1 VYAAR
6 LRVLGITAIAAT
18 IAAGL
23 MIFRYAPQE
32 ADQGLIQ
39 KIFYLHVPMAI
50 LALGGYV
57 AAALMAAKHLRSGDR
72 VWDIRSYI
80 TIHLSLILSVAVLV
94 TGSVW
99 ARASWGHWW
108 VWNEPMLVSFLIVFL
123 LYATYQPLRFSISD
137 PERQSRYASVFA
149 IVGGGF
155 IPLNFIAVRMAQAYT
170 HPRVFSAGGGMSGQ
184 MWLTFLVSLVAMTL
198 ILATLWNIEMAAKRD
213 AQRLRRARRAAAA
226 REPSPGAVSH
236 SRTPQPRSVPM
247 S

>member
-1 VYAAR
+1 VYAVR
-6 LRVLGITAIAAT
+6 LRVLGIAAIAAT

-23 MIFRYAPQE
+23 MIFLYAPQE

-50 LALGGYV
+50 LALCGYV
-57 AAALMAAKHLRSGDR
+57 AAALMAAMHLRSRDR
-72 VWDIRSYI
+72 LWDVRSYI

-149 IVGGGF
+149 LVAGGF
-155 IPLNFIAVRMAQAYT
+155 IPLNFLAVRMAQPYT
-170 HPRVFSAGGGMSGQ
+170 HPRVLSAGGGMSVQ
-184 MWLTFLVSLVAMTL
+184 MWLTFVVSLAAMTL
-198 ILATLWNIEMAAKRD
+198 LLTTLWNIEMAAKGD
-213 AQRLRRARRAAAA
+213 AQRLRRARRAAAE
-226 REPSPGAVSH
+226 REPAARAV
-236 SRTPQPRSVPM
+236 PV
-247 S
+247 